1 MRERPILFSGEM
13 VKAILEGR
21 KTMTR
26 RVVNKDISNQFDI
39 DVDNTVAAYINQLTG
54 DSCDPVE
61 ICPYGT
67 VGDRLWV
74 RETWQ
79 SFFPEEVTQN
89 HQQGPRSFSGVPAET
104 AKGHYMFFYYRA
116 DGEAPDDPK
125 YGKAVWHP
133 SIFMP
138 RRASRILLEVTDVK
152 VERLQDITEED
163 AEKEGMPDEY
173 LIAPVYCPNCQ
184 GQGTCGAVH
193 PISLGYMEIDC
204 PECDTA
210 KKKFKNLWD
219 SINGRGRKPGK
230 AWDDNPWVWVV
241 EFRRVEE
248 C

>member
-1 MRERPILFSGEM
+1 MKERPILFSGEM

-39 DVDNTVAAYINQLTG
+39 DVDNTVAAYINQFTG

-61 ICPYGT
+61 ICPYGE

-74 RETWQ
+74 RETWRVGRREDPYQ
-79 SFFPEEVTQN
+79 QYKGVQYKADELCPENEKDELPVLVLPEARDMEVSQYW
-89 HQQGPRSFSGVPAET
+89 R
-104 AKGHYMFFYYRA
+104 
-116 DGEAPDDPK
+116 
-125 YGKAVWHP
+125 P

-138 RRASRILLEVTDVK
+138 RWASRILLEVTDVK
-152 VERLQDITEED
+152 VEGLQDINEED

-173 LIAPVYCPNCQ
+173 PIAPVYCPNCQ

-193 PISLGYMEIDC
+193 PKSLGYMEIDC

-230 AWDDNPWVWVV
+230 AWNDNPWVWVV
-241 EFRRVEE
+241 EFRRVENV
-248 C
+248 

>member
-1 MRERPILFSGEM
+1 MKERPILFSAPM

-26 RVVNKDISNQFDI
+26 RVNSIGEYDISDKK
-39 DVDNTVAAYINQLTG
+39 
-54 DSCDPVE
+54 
-61 ICPYGT
+61 CPYGV

-79 SFFPEEVTQN
+79 SFFSEEVTQN

-125 YGKAVWHP
+125 YGKAVWRP

-138 RRASRILLEVTDVK
+138 RWVSRITLEVTDIK

-163 AEKEGMPDEY
+163 AIAEGIHLCAGIDEEGY
-173 LIAPVYCPNCQ
+173 THGYHWGPVSDAELLFNSAADAYR
-184 GQGTCGAVH
+184 
-193 PISLGYMEIDC
+193 
-204 PECDTA
+204 
-210 KKKFKNLWD
+210 KLWD
-219 SINGRGRKPGK
+219 SINGQKPGK
-230 AWDDNPWVWVV
+230 TWNDNPWVWVI
-241 EFRRVEE
+241 EFKEVK
-248 C
+248 

>member
-1 MRERPILFSGEM
+1 MKERPILFSGEM

-26 RVVNKDISNQFDI
+26 RVNSIGEYYISDKK
-39 DVDNTVAAYINQLTG
+39 
-54 DSCDPVE
+54 
-61 ICPYGT
+61 CPYGV

-104 AKGHYMFFYYRA
+104 AKVHYMFFYYRA

-125 YGKAVWHP
+125 YGKAVWRP

-138 RRASRILLEVTDVK
+138 RWASRITLEVTDVK

-163 AEKEGMPDEY
+163 AEKEGIPNEY
-173 LIAPVYCPNCQ
+173 PMSDIYCYHCGGRGLIK
-184 GQGTCGAVH
+184 THHRETLGA
-193 PISLGYMEIDC
+193 MEIDC
-204 PECDTA
+204 PYCDTA
-210 KKKFKNLWD
+210 VKRFATLWD
-219 SINGRGRKPGK
+219 SINGKKPGK
-230 AWDDNPWVWVV
+230 TWKDNPWVWVV
-241 EFRRVEE
+241 EFRRVENV
-248 C
+248 

>member
-1 MRERPILFSGEM
+1 MKERPILFSGEM

-74 RETWQ
+74 RETWGDLDYYQ
-79 SFFPEEVTQN
+79 GNVAIHVLKDSNGVEHDIVYSAECQGYFEWTDEVGFPE
-89 HQQGPRSFSGVPAET
+89 
-104 AKGHYMFFYYRA
+104 YRK
-116 DGEAPDDPK
+116 DGTEASR
-125 YGKAVWHP
+125 WRP

-138 RRASRILLEVTDVK
+138 RWASRITLEITDIK
-152 VERLQDITEED
+152 VEQLQDITEED
-163 AEKEGMPDEY
+163 AIAEGIHLCAGIDEEGY
-173 LIAPVYCPNCQ
+173 AHGYHWGPV
-184 GQGTCGAVH
+184 
-193 PISLGYMEIDC
+193 S
-204 PECDTA
+204 DTELLFNSA
-210 KKKFKNLWD
+210 TSAYRKLWD

-230 AWDDNPWVWVV
+230 AWNDNPWVWVISFKVV
-241 EFRRVEE
+241 EA
-248 C
+248 